1 MKIGISVNVGLN
13 KVKSTVFNAPTLVGC
28 EQDAKEMF
36 NIAMSRGF
44 DTTKSKLLLGDA
56 ATFNAVKDAVTVAA
70 EVLNP
75 GDLFFFSF
83 AGHGTFKVLN
93 SAAEEP
99 DKHDES
105 IVLSDHFMIDNF
117 WRKKLWPK
125 FKAGVRI
132 VAVADCCHSETVFL
146 SLVNGSSVPDEA
158 SLPSRG
164 ISAAVK
170 VGLPGVGWSAGVSVA
185 QRGEAKQPVG
195 KVVVPGFRMI
205 TSAERQKELNQF
217 PEFYSAQSAASP
229 QEIQATRLF
238 LSACKDDQKAADG
251 NPNGAF
257 TAALL
262 NVWNNGNFNGNY
274 TALMANVSAGF
285 NVNQQTPT
293 LTQIGAPDFSTEQ
306 PFKIE

>member
-1 MKIGISVNVGLN
+1 MNIGISVNVGLN
-13 KVKSTVFNAPTLVGC
+13 KVKSTVFNAPVLKGC
-28 EQDAKEMF
+28 EQDAKDMF

-44 DTTKSKLLLGDA
+44 DTAKSKLLLGDA
-56 ATFNAVKDAVTVAA
+56 ATFNAVKDAVLAAA
-70 EVLNP
+70 EVLNA

-99 DKHDES
+99 DRHDES

-132 VAVADCCHSETVFL
+132 VAIADCCHSETVFL

-170 VGLPGVGWSAGVSVA
+170 VGLPGGWSAGVSVA
-185 QRGEAKQPVG
+185 QRGEKPAVG
-195 KVVVPGFRMI
+195 KVVVPGFRLI

-217 PEFYSAQSAASP
+217 PDFYNAQSAASP
-229 QEIQATRLF
+229 QEIKATRLF
-238 LSACKDDQKAADG
+238 LSACRDDQKAADG
-251 NPNGAF
+251 DPNGAF

-262 NVWNNGNFNGNY
+262 KVWKNGNFNGNY
-274 TALMANVSAGF
+274 NTLMAGVSAGF
-285 NVNQQTPT
+285 NGTQQTPT
-293 LTQIGAPDFSTEQ
+293 LTQSGAPDFSTEQ
-306 PFKIE
+306 PFKI

>member
-13 KVKSTVFNAPTLVGC
+13 KVKSTVFNAPVLRGC
-28 EQDAKEMF
+28 EQDAKDMH

-56 ATFNAVKDAVTVAA
+56 ATFDAVKDAVTAAA
-70 EVLNP
+70 EVLNS

-93 SAAEEP
+93 TAAEEP
-99 DKHDES
+99 DRHDES

-132 VAVADCCHSETVFL
+132 VAIADCCHSETALFAL
-146 SLVNGSSVPDEA
+146 ANEPFVPNEL
-158 SLPSRG
+158 SLPSAG
-164 ISAAVK
+164 VSAAVN
-170 VGLPGVGWSAGVSVA
+170 VGSLGVGWSAGVSVA
-185 QRGEAKQPVG
+185 QRGEEKPL
-195 KVVVPGFRMI
+195 GFRLI
-205 TSAERQKELNQF
+205 TSGERQKELNQF
-217 PEFYSAQSAASP
+217 PDFYNAQSAASP
-229 QEIQATRLF
+229 HEIKATRLF
-238 LSACKDDQKAADG
+238 LSACQDDQKAADG
-251 NPNGAF
+251 DPNGAF

-262 NVWNNGNFNGNY
+262 KVWKNGNFNGTY
-274 TALMANVSAGF
+274 TKLMADVSAGF
-285 NVNQQTPT
+285 NTNQQTPI

-306 PFKIE
+306 PFKIG